1 MKLASSEANWS
12 RLVLVKFLAT
22 LRPLIGGSYLI
33 ASGGFML
40 WVAVF
45 KTPEEQLVS
54 GIVLVAGVALFI
66 LGFLEI
72 VTAMRRTL
80 KSDRD
85 FASL

>member
-1 MKLASSEANWS
+1 MKL
-12 RLVLVKFLAT
+12 LAR

-45 KTPEEQLVS
+45 RTPEEQFVN
-54 GIVLVAGVALFI
+54 GIVLAAGVALFA

-72 VTAMRRTL
+72 VAAMRRQP

-85 FASL
+85 FVRR